1 MIFMVDYTTTM
12 TKAGQY
18 LSFYLFKY
26 KQILIQR
33 TLDQYKQNFCIHITS
48 KMQITL
54 LNHCLLLI
62 WVRLP
67 SAQAEDLLGWLK
79 DLCEWPKNT

>member
-1 MIFMVDYTTTM
+1 MVDFITTM

-18 LSFYLFKY
+18 LCFKY

-33 TLDQYKQNFCIHITS
+33 TLDQYEQNSAHIPS

-54 LNHCLLLI
+54 LTHHLLFI
-62 WVRLP
+62 WVGLP
-67 SAQAEDLLGWLK
+67 TVQAYDLLRW
-79 DLCEWPKNT
+79 